1 MTIHAVPSSR
11 PTEGTG
17 RAGDRGADR
26 ATGEHRWVAATLV
39 EVGRG
44 DRSPRAEH
52 AARTGRH
59 VLPAATR
66 VDVLEVYCAW
76 CRVAYESHDS
86 AESCPGVAVSAASY
100 FRGRGV
106 RRPRRAHP
114 A

>member
-11 PTEGTG
+11 PAEPGAATES
-17 RAGDRGADR
+17 
-26 ATGEHRWVAATLV
+26 GEHRWVAAALV

-44 DRSPRAEH
+44 SQSRRAEH

-66 VDVLEVYCAW
+66 IDVLEVYCAW
-76 CRVAYESHDS
+76 CRVAYESHES
-86 AESCPGVAVSAASY
+86 ASPCPGVATSAAAF
-100 FRGRGV
+100 FRGGSV
-106 RRPRRAHP
+106 RRPRRARP